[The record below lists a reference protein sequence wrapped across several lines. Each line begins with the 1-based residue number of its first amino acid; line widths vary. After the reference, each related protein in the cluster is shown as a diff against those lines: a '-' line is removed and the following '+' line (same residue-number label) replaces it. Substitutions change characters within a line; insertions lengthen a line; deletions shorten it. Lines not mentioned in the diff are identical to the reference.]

1 MFVIGNTILAIA
13 KVADALLTVYFWVIV
28 ASVVI
33 SWVNPS
39 PYHPLVRAVYR
50 LTEPALYRIRK
61 WMPFTLVSNIDF
73 SPMVLMIIVQLLNT
87 IIVQSLYQFA
97 LMYA

>member
-13 KVADALLTVYFWVIV
+13 KVADAILTVYFWVIV

-33 SWVNPS
+33 SWVNPA
-39 PYHPLVRAVYR
+39 PYHPAVRAIQR
-50 LTEPALYRIRK
+50 FTEPVLYRIRK
-61 WMPFTLVSNIDF
+61 FMPFTMMGNIDF

-87 IIVQSLYQFA
+87 IIVQSLYELA
-97 LMYA
+97 LRLA